1 VEISDKDRK
10 RELAST
16 EEGRAQIYLE
26 GISKLCSDE
35 WRNLNVTITQSDD
48 KVLSYLYTIENVAKA
63 KISDSGWKNLSNINK
78 IAQMV
83 TAAVALS
90 TVGKNK
96 IPQMGYNFKDVSTVF
111 KSFEECKSTVLSVSD
126 SILSALH
133 RVTSEEDKQNAI
145 AAINENKLH
154 KCFNL
159 MERMSNIHNEN
170 YNYELSEGIINRPND
185 DIIMNFLSTLGLN
198 FEDNSTEMLS

>member
-1 VEISDKDRK
+1 
-10 RELAST
+10 
-16 EEGRAQIYLE
+16 
-26 GISKLCSDE
+26 
-35 WRNLNVTITQSDD
+35 
-48 KVLSYLYTIENVAKA
+48 
-63 KISDSGWKNLSNINK
+63 
-78 IAQMV
+78 
-83 TAAVALS
+83 
-90 TVGKNK
+90 
-96 IPQMGYNFKDVSTVF
+96 MGYNFKDVSTVF

-154 KCFNL
+154 KFFNL

-185 DIIMNFLSTLGLN
+185 DIIMNFLSDLGLN